1 MPACLHLS
9 QSCYPNKPISCLS
22 LLSLPEFLLRGGIKN
37 LNLRKSRYWVSQ
49 TWVRIPIWVLAGFRP
64 SVLSVSKADGSQLTS
79 KCPRACYPRHGP
91 QPTPSCPLEPTR
103 VSCVGSSHMHGASP
117 PLFSEQKIFRRYV
130 GIITCYPSTRLSS
143 TYTFSTMPS
152 QCPKGNP
159 KAQ

>member
-64 SVLSVSKADGSQLTS
+64 LVLSVSKADGSQLTS

-117 PLFSEQKIFRRYV
+117 PLFSEQKN
-130 GIITCYPSTRLSS
+130 LSQICWHHHLLPIHQ
-143 TYTFSTMPS
+143 TELNLHLLHDALPVP
-152 QCPKGNP
+152 QGKP
-159 KAQ
+159 